1 VSSARART
9 HTQALTKEHNLRHD
23 WHSLLTGVNSG
34 DIDESALFSNLVD
47 EDRFYPKADK
57 LAEYASKWVKRYGLN
72 VRTSADVKTIREAKS
87 GSGFELD
94 VAFGEGTEEAL
105 EALRVEL
112 RRLKLKALKQRAR
125 QMGVEESKIEDADD
139 ADDIKSTVIELCVD
153 VRARELA
160 DQAQH
165 DEASTSVTACRWVV
179 LAAGFSQPHTP
190 DIPGLEENSYSYN
203 DMPTD
208 REFYNNKTVAI
219 LGAGNAGFETWK
231 AIMEDAAYVHI
242 HGRSR
247 IRFAWETHYVGDLRS
262 VNTLPIDNYQL
273 KSQDILHLPSPFGL
287 TKEDTTVSKETMPDG
302 KEAVCFNNNE
312 QTEMKA
318 MVRNGEVPAH
328 LEGAMEGHSL
338 TFEERVAN
346 LDHYCYDVVI
356 RCTGFQVDSSI
367 FNLSRPLALKG
378 GRAGVKYPEISAE
391 YESVSAPGLYVAGTL
406 SHSRDFRKSSGGFV
420 HGFRYTAR
428 ALFKWLEQ
436 KNHNVPWPAQQVTFN
451 PDATP
456 AGGGLL
462 SGLLGGGQEEAEIS
476 LLQKLTE
483 RMDTASGLYQM
494 FNSLCDLVLLPARD
508 KSGRVTSDKATADY
522 LEEVPLDLVPQFVGG
537 REYLVLTME
546 YGPDFHGHERVLREE
561 RVFHGF
567 DPEKAHASQFLHPI
581 VRYYNPGVASRSTKL
596 ETAAHHVLEDIYTN
610 FTNPIMHVRP
620 LATFLDRF
628 RKKPMDWADLP
639 LKTGWAEVMRN
650 KDEAGKSGDI
660 FKTHR
665 GSAAPISSS
674 SNAYGSSSA
683 SPSGSSSGG
692 GAAAAPPLEELK
704 ARELRQLL
712 KAKGLPTGGSKA
724 QLLSRLGKSE
734 L

>member
-1 VSSARART
+1 MLPCNCF
-9 HTQALTKEHNLRHD
+9 HTALTKEHNLRHD
-23 WHSLLTGVNSG
+23 WHSLLTGLNSG
-34 DIDESALFSNLVD
+34 DIDETALFSNLVD

-57 LAEYASKWVKRYGLN
+57 LAEYADKWAERYGLN
-72 VRTSADVKTIREAKS
+72 IRTSADVKAIRQAES

-94 VAFGEGTEEAL
+94 VAIGEGVEEAL
-105 EALRVEL
+105 DALRVEL
-112 RRLKLKALKQRAR
+112 QRLKLKALKQRAR

-139 ADDIKSTVIELCVD
+139 ADDIKSTVIELCID
-153 VRARELA
+153 VKARELA
-160 DQAQH
+160 EQAH
-165 DEASTSVTACRWVV
+165 HEEAETSVTACRWVV
-179 LAAGFSQPHTP
+179 LAAGFSRPHVP
-190 DIPGLEENSYSYN
+190 DIPGLEENSYAYN

-247 IRFAWETHYVGDLRS
+247 IRMAWETHYVGDLRS

-287 TKEDTTVSKETMPDG
+287 TSEDTTVAVETMPDG
-302 KEAVCFNNNE
+302 KEAVCFQNNKQN
-312 QTEMKA
+312 EMKA
-318 MVRNGEVPAH
+318 MVRDGEIPDH
-328 LEGAMEGHSL
+328 LHGAMEGHSL
-338 TFEERVAN
+338 TFEERVSN

-356 RCTGFQVDSSI
+356 RCTGFEIDTSL
-367 FNLSRPLALKG
+367 FNFSTPLAVKG
-378 GRAGVKYPEISAE
+378 GRANRKYPDITAE
-391 YESVSAPGLYVAGTL
+391 YESTSAPGLYVAGTL
-406 SHSRDFRKSSGGFV
+406 SHVRDHRKSSGGFV

-428 ALFKWLEQ
+428 ALFKWLER
-436 KNHNVPWPAQQVTFN
+436 KNHDVPWPAQQVTFD
-451 PDATP
+451 PDAQ
-456 AGGGLL
+456 AEGGSLL
-462 SGLLGGGQEEAEIS
+462 SGLLGGTAQAAEIS

-494 FNSLCDLVLLPARD
+494 FNSLCDLVILPARD
-508 KSGRVTSDKATADY
+508 KSGRITGEKATAEY
-522 LEEVPLDLVPQFVGG
+522 LEEVPLDLVPHFVEG

-567 DPEKAHASQFLHPI
+567 DPEKAHMSQFLHPI
-581 VRYYNPGVASRSTKL
+581 VRYYNPSVASRASKL
-596 ETAAHHVLEDIYTN
+596 ETAAHHVIEDIYTN

-620 LATFLDRF
+620 LAAFLDRF
-628 RKKPMDWADLP
+628 RQKPMDWADLP
-639 LKTGWAEVMRN
+639 LKLGWAEVMRN
-650 KDEAGKSGDI
+650 KDEGGKSDI

-665 GSAAPISSS
+665 GSAAPITSS
-674 SNAYGSSSA
+674 SNAYGSSSTA
-683 SPSGSSSGG
+683 SPSASAGVG
-692 GAAAAPPLEELK
+692 GAGAPPLEEMK

-724 QLLSRLGKSE
+724 QLLSRLGKNE